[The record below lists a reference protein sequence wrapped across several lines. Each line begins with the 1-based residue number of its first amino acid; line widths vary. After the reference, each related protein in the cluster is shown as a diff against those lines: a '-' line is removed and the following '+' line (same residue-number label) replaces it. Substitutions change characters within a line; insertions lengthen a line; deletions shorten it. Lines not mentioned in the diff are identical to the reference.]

1 MPKRVTLAQMLL
13 RERERER
20 ERNPGDSLNCA
31 VLVEPEDYQKAFEQS
46 QRIGPLGVRMMVFMN
61 ADLFARWNLIFA
73 RLEESRRLPD

>member
-31 VLVEPEDYQKAFEQS
+31 VLVEPEDYQKAYEQS
-46 QRIGPLGVRMMVFMN
+46 QRIGPLGVRMMVFKN
-61 ADLFARWNLIFA
+61 ADLFERWNLIFA
-73 RLEESRRLPD
+73 GIRN